1 MTFKKRDKKKVS
13 VASIVVISAVVA
25 LLFAALVSR
34 VPAILDSTIP
44 TEMKPDLRDNEDLI
58 RVLQGNAYSKEDG
71 KSQLAKLDSVFY
83 KPDGEYYVSI
93 EMYEQ
98 NIRFLAE
105 NGYSTMTLKEFVKTV
120 RSGEKV
126 PPKTVLLYSDTTKR
140 TFYNLA
146 FPVLKKYGFTA
157 TIGLATDEVNTPG
170 NLDLRQLAEME
181 DYGIEISSHS
191 MTHPDLTTI
200 SDGQLQME
208 MVGSKNLLEVWG
220 FDVETFIYPY
230 GAHDERVIQAA
241 KDAGYIGARA
251 TGGAHLSDGGGYASF
266 DEALLYSINAG
277 LPVKTTS
284 IEEFQ
289 KYVLNEAIEI
299 EDIYQVKNETG
310 NNAQIARVLGDDRD
324 GLGSDSFASI
334 SLPDTGDAI
343 KLNIFAPQSGQYD
356 LHFRVKTGSYVSGSK
371 PTGSEDSYEYIIN
384 GQAYSRSSGTVRTTG
399 PYENESTTSNVTW
412 GYQHIDNVGLQEG
425 ANTVAIAS
433 TADWAIVDFLSVDA
447 RDNAQ
452 EIAAHNIPSIDYD
465 GIFYESPKTSVILG
479 MHGYEHQNPYTGSLG
494 DEFSG
499 LSRQETLGRIEK
511 SNQLFKDADL
521 SPTFFIPP
529 GEQKNVELPE
539 VLADK
544 NLAMSDFPLYEGTWL
559 WRNMKSFD
567 DPRFNKTW
575 QEMVKERPK
584 AILLHIQDYNRFTK
598 KLLADYVESVGSP
611 VIVRVDDITSETS
624 ASDIESLLDLKN
636 LHYDRMH
643 LILGITPK
651 FPAVEQTTGIAGVF
665 KSLWKLFLISMVFLN
680 IFFVCLA
687 TAHRLLNRRK
697 RRAGLAQYAD
707 GGGLPK
713 ISIVTPMY
721 NEGESARKVIHH
733 ALDQTYL
740 GPIELLLVDDG
751 SSDNTFDVIE
761 SEAVKHENVIAM
773 RQRNRGKPAALN
785 KGFKA
790 ATGEIVISTDGDSFL
805 DKNAVERIVER
816 FLDDPEVGAVAGFV
830 KVINESDSWITRF
843 SQIEYTKEQAL
854 FRGCQGISG
863 DVVICPGPIFA
874 ARRQLLIE
882 NPSSD
887 RTIVEDCEQTVQ
899 IRKSGWKVI
908 YAPDAI
914 SETMAPT
921 KLKDWI
927 NQRRRWFYGYLQ
939 VWQLIKRFA
948 LKKPWM
954 VYWYLGYPMTI
965 MALIILAAHLILMMS
980 SPEPYVLLK
989 LFFYLGFGLSFS
1001 MGTYLYAILLLSP
1014 VKVKKSTLL
1023 WLPLYPF
1030 YEAMVMIMRA
1040 YLYLAYL
1047 RKDGPIIKFGP
1058 RTIHALPDRSVVV
1071 AEAAGAIA
1079 SDKQYQPQPVFAM
1092 ASSKTLVTEPVMSM
1106 AQSEECEVQTNITVA
1121 SKEILEGENE
1131 ADTVVAVGS
1140 RAILAGESKELLL
1153 GLLHQG
1159 SSNTQ
1164 RREMFHALSQSQKT
1178 KVKKL
1183 LGLAIRVLH
1192 QDTDEEQRRETF
1204 RTLCHSEKME
1214 LKRLLEELLNKSNRT
1229 QANPDD
1235 IEKTSL
1241 SEEAYLCAKA
1251 SRDQDAFLARQK
1263 IANC

>member
-1 MTFKKRDKKKVS
+1 MTFKKRDKNTVS
-13 VASIVVISAVVA
+13 VASIIVISAIVA
-25 LLFAALVSR
+25 LLFAALISR
-34 VPAILDSTIP
+34 VPAILDSTIL
-44 TEMKPDLRDNEDLI
+44 TELKPDLRDTEDLI
-58 RVLQGNAYSKEDG
+58 RVLQTKGYSKEDG
-71 KSQLAKLDSVFY
+71 QSQLSKLDSVFY
-83 KPDGEYYVSI
+83 KPDGKYYVST

-98 NIRFLAE
+98 NMKFLAE

-120 RSGEKV
+120 RAGEKV

-146 FPVLKKYGFTA
+146 FPILKKYGFTA
-157 TIGLATDEVNTPG
+157 TIGIATKEVNTPG
-170 NLDLRQLAEME
+170 NLGLKQLAEME
-181 DYGIEISSHS
+181 NYGIEISSHS
-191 MTHPDLTTI
+191 MTHPDLTTV
-200 SDGQLQME
+200 SDEQLQME
-208 MVGSKNLLEVWG
+208 IAGSKKLLEVWG

-230 GAHDERVIQAA
+230 GAHNERVIQAV
-241 KDAGYIGARA
+241 KDAGYTGARS

-277 LPVKTTS
+277 LPVNTTS
-284 IEEFQ
+284 VEEFQ
-289 KYVLNEAIEI
+289 KYVLNEAVEI
-299 EDIYQVKNETG
+299 EDIYQIKNETG
-310 NNAQIARVLGDDRD
+310 NNARIARVTGDDSG

-343 KLNIFAPQSGQYD
+343 KLNIFTPQSGQYD
-356 LHFRVKTGSYVSGSK
+356 LHFRVKTGNYASAPE
-371 PTGSEDSYEYIIN
+371 PTASENSYEYIIK
-384 GQAYSRSSGTVRTTG
+384 GQPYSKSSGTVRTTG
-399 PYENESTTSNVTW
+399 PYENEPTTSNITW
-412 GYQHIDNVGLQEG
+412 GYQHIDNVSLQEG
-425 ANTVAIAS
+425 ANNVVIAS

-452 EIAAHNIPSIDYD
+452 EVAAHTIPSIDYD
-465 GIFYESPKTSVILG
+465 GIFYESPKTSVILA
-479 MHGYEHQNPYTGSLG
+479 MHGYEHQNPHTGSLA

-499 LSRQETLGRIEK
+499 LSRQETLDRIEK
-511 SNQLFKDADL
+511 SNQLFKDAGL
-521 SPTFFIPP
+521 SPTYFIPP
-529 GEQKNVELPE
+529 GEKKNAALPD
-539 VLADK
+539 VLAEY

-567 DPRFNKTW
+567 DPRFNRTW
-575 QEMVKERPK
+575 QKMVKERPK
-584 AILLHIQDYNRFTK
+584 AVLLHMQDYNRFTK
-598 KLLADYVESVGSP
+598 KLLRDYLKSANSP
-611 VIVRVDDITSETS
+611 VIVRVDDITSETP
-624 ASDIESLLDLKN
+624 ANDIQSLLDLKN
-636 LHYDRMH
+636 LHHNQMH
-643 LILGITPK
+643 LILGVIPK
-651 FPAVEQTTGIAGVF
+651 FPVMEETSAFAGIF
-665 KSLWKLFLISMVFLN
+665 KLSWRLFLIGMIFLN

-687 TAHRLLNRRK
+687 TAHRFQNRRK
-697 RRAGLAQYAD
+697 RRVRLAQYAD

-721 NEGESARKVIHH
+721 NEGESARKVIRH

-740 GPIELLLVDDG
+740 GPIELVLVDDG

-761 SEAVKHENVIAM
+761 SEASKYENVIAM
-773 RQRNRGKPAALN
+773 RQKNKGKPAALN

-805 DKNAVERIVER
+805 DKHAVERIVER

-874 ARRQLLIE
+874 ARKQLLIE

-887 RTIVEDCEQTVQ
+887 RTIVEDCEQTVL

-914 SETMAPT
+914 SETLAPT

-939 VWQLIKRFA
+939 VWRLIKRFA

-965 MALIILAAHLILMMS
+965 ITLLILAVHSILMMS
-980 SPEPYVLLK
+980 SPEPYALLK
-989 LFFYLGFGLSFS
+989 LLLYLVFSLSFS
-1001 MGTYLYAILLLSP
+1001 LGTYLYAILLLSP
-1014 VKVKKSTLL
+1014 VTVKKSTLL

-1030 YEAMVMIMRA
+1030 YEAMVMIMRT

-1058 RTIHALPDRSVVV
+1058 RTIHALPDRSVIA
-1071 AEAAGAIA
+1071 AEVAGAIA
-1079 SDKQYQPQPVFAM
+1079 SDKALQPQPALAM
-1092 ASSKTLVTEPVMSM
+1092 ASSKTLVTEPVMSL
-1106 AQSEECEVQTNITVA
+1106 AQSEEYEVQA
-1121 SKEILEGENE
+1121 SATAASNEILASENA

-1153 GLLHQG
+1153 GLLHQD
-1159 SSNTQ
+1159 SSKAQ
-1164 RREMFHALSQSQKT
+1164 RREMFRALSQSQKT

-1183 LGLAIRVLH
+1183 LRLAIRGL
-1192 QDTDEEQRRETF
+1192 DRNIDEEQRR
-1204 RTLCHSEKME
+1204 
-1214 LKRLLEELLNKSNRT
+1214 
-1229 QANPDD
+1229 
-1235 IEKTSL
+1235 
-1241 SEEAYLCAKA
+1241 
-1251 SRDQDAFLARQK
+1251 
-1263 IANC
+1263 